1 MAYRCDICG
10 KGVLIGRNVSHSRQR
25 TRKLS
30 LPNLHSFRGILNG
43 KKGKWKLCTKC
54 LRRVKK
60 EIKIIK
66 EKPAPMESSAPKSA

>member
-10 KGVLIGRNVSHSRQR
+10 KGVLVGRYVSHSRQR

-54 LRRVKK
+54 LRKVKK
-60 EIKIIK
+60 LIKADVKADESK
-66 EKPAPMESSAPKSA
+66 EADISRIE

>member
-1 MAYRCDICG
+1 MALRCDRCG
-10 KGVLIGRNVSHSRQR
+10 KGVLIGRYVSHSRQR

-54 LRRVKK
+54 LRKVKK
-60 EIKIIK
+60 QQPKPVPK
-66 EKPAPMESSAPKSA
+66 ESAPKSV

>member
-1 MAYRCDICG
+1 MRCDICG

-54 LRRVKK
+54 LRKVKK
-60 EIKIIK
+60 LIKADVKADESK
-66 EKPAPMESSAPKSA
+66 EADISRIE

>member
-1 MAYRCDICG
+1 MAMRCDICG

-54 LRRVKK
+54 LRKVKK
-60 EIKIIK
+60 LIKADVKADESK
-66 EKPAPMESSAPKSA
+66 EADISRIE